1 MHYQSV
7 KVHYQPLSDLM
18 LTNNCKFLFAAIK
31 GDGLSILRAKRLAG
45 SGKGGYS
52 SFDISNYNFIES
64 SSIPYLEN
72 VHEKLKGLLEKR
84 KTIFNELD

>member
-1 MHYQSV
+1 MRVFKVHYQSV

-31 GDGLSILRAKRLAG
+31 GDGLSILRAKRLPG

-64 SSIPYLEN
+64 SSTPYLEN
-72 VHEKLKGLLEKR
+72 VH
-84 KTIFNELD
+84 